1 MSVAANGGASVPWI
15 SAGGNTHAT
24 DGGGEG
30 SAGGGGGRVF
40 IEGTSSFINNGSATN
55 TNITATGGQSQAASG
70 TPRHGDDG
78 TVRVVRP
85 QVSSLNF
92 TSGTLTI
99 DAGAGE
105 ITHSDGSFLLGE
117 FTDKTFTAGDGTT
130 YDYQLVTFTADAIN
144 LGSGVVVNVTGDNPI
159 SPRTRNNGSLTIGT
173 TIDVSG
179 GAGTESP
186 NTGGIGIA
194 GGFNGGNVDVDGQG
208 PGRGKGKSV
217 VSGFNEQGGG
227 AAYGGRGYD
236 NDSAYSLTYGD
247 ADIADHLLGGSGG
260 GGGDL
265 YPGGAGGGAV
275 EVFAHGD
282 GVLTISGSIKA
293 NGGILPASMP
303 RVAEVV
309 RVEVFVWKVVQYR
322 FPVVWKLKEVMGY
335 PPLLVGVV
343 VLPLNQMVMWHW
355 VPSHW
360 MDTAQ
365 VVYISPEP
373 HRLMRS
379 TFQVEPLLLTLL
391 MLTGTTRLVYMAQV

>member
-1 MSVAANGGASVPWI
+1 M
-15 SAGGNTHAT
+15 
-24 DGGGEG
+24 
-30 SAGGGGGRVF
+30 
-40 IEGTSSFINNGSATN
+40 
-55 TNITATGGQSQAASG
+55 
-70 TPRHGDDG
+70 
-78 TVRVVRP
+78 
-85 QVSSLNF
+85 SSLNF

-130 YDYQLVTFTADAIN
+130 YDYQLVTSTADTIKI
-144 LGSGVVVNVTGDNPI
+144 GSGVVVNVTGDNPI
-159 SPRTRNNGSLTIGT
+159 SLRTRNNGSLTIGT

-208 PGRGKGKSV
+208 PGRDAEKSV
-217 VSGFNEQGGG
+217 VSGSNEQGGG

-265 YPGGAGGGAV
+265 YPGGAGGGAWNSLPMEMEFSPLVGPSKRTV
-275 EVFAHGD
+275 E
-282 GVLTISGSIKA
+282 IP
-293 NGGILPASMP
+293 PASMP

-309 RVEVFVWKVVQYR
+309 QEEVFVWKVVQCR
-322 FPVVWKLKEVMGY
+322 FPVAWRLKEVMGY

-343 VLPLNQMVMWHW
+343 VLPLNQMVIWHW

-360 MDTAQ
+360 MDTGSLH
-365 VVYISPEP
+365 IS
-373 HRLMRS
+373 
-379 TFQVEPLLLTLL
+379 
-391 MLTGTTRLVYMAQV
+391 GTTPTNAINFSSGTITFDTTHAYWHHTSGVHGTGVIEEKDDDGLTYKTCTFTFDSISLNSGLTVKLQG